1 MLRSEETVTR
11 ALPTPLWTKND
22 MDDIFSAHVGPIP
35 RVRLVNQTNTVNL
48 KKYILK
54 TNWIFKQIYL
64 VVKILKQI

>member
-35 RVRLVNQTNTVNL
+35 RVRLVNQTNTVKDFTLFKKLIVNL
-48 KKYILK
+48 LNNYQKSK
-54 TNWIFKQIYL
+54 F
-64 VVKILKQI
+64 